1 MATLPNDTWSLLAK
15 CISGNASTREE
26 QELLSQLKNN
36 GELQSVYTMLL
47 KIFEIPV
54 QQKKANTSR
63 LFARI
68 NDTINNPHYQ

>member
-1 MATLPNDTWSLLAK
+1 MATFPNDTWSLLAK
-15 CISGNASTREE
+15 CISGNASTHEE
-26 QELLSQLKNN
+26 QELLAQLKNN

-54 QQKKANTSR
+54 QQKKADTSR

-68 NDTINNPHYQ
+68 NRILLISYYQ